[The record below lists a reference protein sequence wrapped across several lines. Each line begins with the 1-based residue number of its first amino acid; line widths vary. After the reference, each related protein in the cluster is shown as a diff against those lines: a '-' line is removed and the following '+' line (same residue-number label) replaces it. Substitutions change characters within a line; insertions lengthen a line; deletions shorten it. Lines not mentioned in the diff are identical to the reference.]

1 MAQVSG
7 SCWALGLPGVLL
19 IWGERPEGFLAA
31 GKGIRGPV
39 AAATAR
45 AQKWPSSLPLTLP
58 SPSQGRSKAGEHALE
73 KDEPMNRG
81 MAGAWAPPC
90 ALGHKEFTLLV
101 ASRCFSSPPSAKI
114 HSPLSPPHSP
124 VVIEVGTPGSH
135 NHISPDPEQNLLGQM
150 LQGATLWEMPLDEY

>member
-1 MAQVSG
+1 MTSWFFVTSTIVGVLEGMCPVRWCGPGFWLLLGPGAPWGCVDLG
-7 SCWALGLPGVLL
+7 RKARGLPGS
-19 IWGERPEGFLAA
+19 R
-31 GKGIRGPV
+31 KGIRGPI
-39 AAATAR
+39 AAATAW

-114 HSPLSPPHSP
+114 HSPLSPPPPPSRDRSGNP
-124 VVIEVGTPGSH
+124 R
-135 NHISPDPEQNLLGQM
+135 ISQSYIP
-150 LQGATLWEMPLDEY
+150 